1 MIIQTQAETADLLA
15 RITRIEQD
23 IYARRHLIA
32 LRSAGLG
39 DKARK
44 KVRYSLTSPAMLL
57 AAAGV
62 GFFTHRWLK
71 RNFSRTPE
79 EIELRRKRRVA
90 RHEQKLAQARRKAA
104 TGESSGIIGRGLKL
118 IAMLR
123 AIIAALPSSWVNA
136 LPSLAVSKAAAAQPA
151 PVVVTAPVPGP
162 YDSAGTQVR

>member
-1 MIIQTQAETADLLA
+1 MIIQTQAETTDLLA
-15 RITRIEQD
+15 RIGKIEQD

-32 LRSAGLG
+32 LRSSGLG

-44 KVRYSLTSPAMLL
+44 QVRYSLTSPPMLL

-62 GFFTHRWLK
+62 GFLTQRWVK

-90 RHEQKLAQARRKAA
+90 RHEQKLARAQRKAA
-104 TGESSGIIGRGLKL
+104 TGESAGIVGRGIKL

-136 LPSLAVSKAAAAQPA
+136 LPSLANSKAAAAQPA
-151 PVVVTAPVPGP
+151 PVVVTPMPRP
-162 YDSAGTQVR
+162 YDGAGFPR